1 MSFYCAASAAGG
13 SGIPG
18 VVKVSYLIASTSRLK
33 HRWNNNSDEEA
44 AIKFRRGISSIVH
57 CQIFDEFEVFQ
68 AGIINNL
75 NLFIQ
80 TMDLNQKKQGA

>member
-13 SGIPG
+13 SGILG
-18 VVKVSYLIASTSRLK
+18 VVKVSYLIARTSRLK
-33 HRWNNNSDEEA
+33 HHWNNNSDEEA

-57 CQIFDEFEVFQ
+57 RQIFDEFEVFQ